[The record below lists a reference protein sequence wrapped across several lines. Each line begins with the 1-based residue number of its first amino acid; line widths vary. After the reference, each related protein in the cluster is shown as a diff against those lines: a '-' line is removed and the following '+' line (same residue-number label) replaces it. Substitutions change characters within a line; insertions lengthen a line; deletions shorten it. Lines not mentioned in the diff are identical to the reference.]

1 MVKFA
6 TKILQI
12 ERKTKKKIIFLC
24 FSEMPPIFE
33 KVSKISNYNETNK
46 YFFIFLFTRSN
57 SNPAISDSPFRR
69 DPCRL
74 RLGRPRTGH
83 VEDRSC

>member
-12 ERKTKKKIIFLC
+12 ERKTKKKVIFLC

-33 KVSKISNYNETNK
+33 KVSKISIYNEKTNI
-46 YFFIFLFTRSN
+46 FSFLFNRSN
-57 SNPAISDSPFRR
+57 RNPAISDSPFRR
-69 DPCRL
+69 DLCRL

>member
-12 ERKTKKKIIFLC
+12 ERKTKKKVIFLC

-46 YFFIFLFTRSN
+46 YFFIFYSIGAIEILLSQIHLFGVIF
-57 SNPAISDSPFRR
+57 A
-69 DPCRL
+69 
-74 RLGRPRTGH
+74 
-83 VEDRSC
+83 VYV

>member
-12 ERKTKKKIIFLC
+12 ERKTKKKVIFLC

-46 YFFIFLFTRSN
+46 YFFIFYSLTLALLLVVL
-57 SNPAISDSPFRR
+57 P
-69 DPCRL
+69 L
-74 RLGRPRTGH
+74 
-83 VEDRSC
+83 